1 MSGENSLTLEPRLT
15 IQSQIEEV
23 ARLWPW
29 VEALA
34 AEYSIPDNTQFAM
47 HLCLEEALSNII
59 RHGYG
64 SQQNQSITI
73 SFAPAGTDD
82 LELVIED
89 HAPPFDPLLQ
99 TPIEEA
105 VAISSIEQ
113 LEPGGQGIRLMKKFA
128 HGLAYQRLPDGNRL
142 TIRFARQL

>member
-1 MSGENSLTLEPRLT
+1 MPGENPLTLEPRLT

-34 AEYSIPDNTQFAM
+34 AEYSISNKTQFAM
-47 HLCLEEALSNII
+47 HLCLEEVVSNII

-64 SQQNQSITI
+64 SQQNQPITI
-73 SFAPAGTDD
+73 SFAAAGTDYVEFIVD
-82 LELVIED
+82 D

-142 TIRFARQL
+142 TIRFARPR